1 MEVESK
7 VKLILED
14 VLNED
19 NIDITNVDADLE
31 KDYDMDSMDA
41 VEITDR
47 IEREFSVEIK
57 TESIYSMKKVGD
69 LLDVI
74 RDLQKESN
82 WGI

>member
-7 VKLILED
+7 LKLILED

-82 WGI
+82 

>member
-7 VKLILED
+7 LKLILED